1 MFEAAS
7 KGATS
12 AVGLVVTVV
21 VNLMVFISLMSFLD
35 GILAWFGGLFDCP
48 QLSFSVM
55 VSNPVFLSSRAPDKC
70 AELDP
75 SLL

>member
-7 KGATS
+7 SGATS

-35 GILAWFGGLFDCP
+35 GILSWFGGMFDCP
-48 QLSFSVM
+48 QLSFSV
-55 VSNPVFLSSRAPDKC
+55 VL
-70 AELDP
+70 
-75 SLL
+75 